1 MARAAASIVTNVSTT
16 VRNPGIAAA
25 RVKKIVAATL
35 ASERIAN
42 AMISVSFVGRTAIAR
57 MNQEYLGHA
66 GATDVI
72 SFGMGRD
79 TPRMPAIGDIYI
91 CPDVAR
97 ANARRAGVP
106 VGQELTRL
114 VVHGLLHVTGH
125 DHPDDDSRTRSLMWK
140 RQERIVASIDR

>member
-1 MARAAASIVTNVSTT
+1 MSRAPASIVTNVSAT
-16 VRNPGIAAA
+16 VRDPGIAAA
-25 RVKKIVAATL
+25 RVRRIVAATL

-57 MNQEYLGHA
+57 MNREYLGHS

-91 CPDVAR
+91 CPEVAR
-97 ANARRAGVP
+97 ANAKRAGVSAR
-106 VGQELTRL
+106 QELTRL

-125 DHPDDDSRTRSLMWK
+125 DHPDDDSRTTSPMWK
-140 RQERIVASIDR
+140 RQERIVASIGR